1 MLSSPRLYVMASLTD
16 RHRHAVSRVNPS
28 SPLSP
33 LNRFNS
39 RKEKGKFVTD
49 DPAFSNDSGAGTIF
63 RQTIKIINNFR
74 DPNVFHVVVVGR
86 PMNSARVFDL
96 SRTHARVC
104 VCVYVIYVGAVE
116 VEIEAKYENPGSAGT
131 PVAGRFR
138 VLSTSRLT
146 SRTRQKYT

>member
-1 MLSSPRLYVMASLTD
+1 MLSSLRLYVMASLTD

-49 DPAFSNDSGAGTIF
+49 DPAFSNDSGTGSSF
-63 RQTIKIINNFR
+63 GKIIDNFR
-74 DPNVFHVVVVGR
+74 DLNVFHVMVVGR

-96 SRTHARVC
+96 SRIHARVR
-104 VCVYVIYVGAVE
+104 VRVYVIYVE
-116 VEIEAKYENPGSAGT
+116 
-131 PVAGRFR
+131 
-138 VLSTSRLT
+138 RLKWRLKRNMKIRAAQERR
-146 SRTRQKYT
+146 SPDVFAY

>member
-1 MLSSPRLYVMASLTD
+1 MLSSLRLYVMASLTD

-49 DPAFSNDSGAGTIF
+49 DPAFSNDSGAGSSF
-63 RQTIKIINNFR
+63 GKIIDNFR

-96 SRTHARVC
+96 SRIHARVC
-104 VCVYVIYVGAVE
+104 VRVYVIYTLE
-116 VEIEAKYENPGSAGT
+116 
-131 PVAGRFR
+131 
-138 VLSTSRLT
+138 RLKWRLKRNMKIRAAQERR
-146 SRTRQKYT
+146 SPDVFAY